1 MSRNS
6 LKTRINFLG
15 GSRQQDRMN
24 LGKVNTLKK
33 ALLYSYQ
40 SATAVLSDG
49 REFRCL
55 INSNKLSVDLD
66 NKILSIP
73 FKDICLNADRIGTT
87 TQGEVE
93 TNIKE
98 GDVIE
103 WKENGSH
110 WIVYLQRLEETAYF
124 RADLRRCRH
133 QITLE
138 NGNKYW
144 VYIRGPIEQSLVWMQ
159 GGGNYINKLNNTL
172 QMYISQNEETLEY
185 FKRFSKIKL
194 NNNTWEVQ
202 TIDIISTPGLIE
214 VSLKEYSNNT
224 PLDDIEKAVQDAI
237 GVQEVYE
244 KTEAG
249 IYGPTTVYPYETY
262 VYELYHSVVEGEWFL
277 SDLSRK
283 NIAKITSIENGQ
295 IKINILTG
303 KSAKFILNFHA
314 KDNQI
319 FSLPIEVKS
328 L

>member
-1 MSRNS
+1 MI
-6 LKTRINFLG
+6 TRLNYMG
-15 GSRQQDRMN
+15 GGNQQARMN
-24 LGKVNTLKK
+24 KDKLKTLKK

-40 SATAVLSDG
+40 AATAILSDG

-55 INSNKLSVDLD
+55 INPNKLSVDLD

-73 FKDICLNADRIGTT
+73 FKDICLNEDRVGTT

-133 QITLE
+133 QIILE

-144 VYIRGPIEQSLVWMQ
+144 VYIRGPVEQSLVWAQ

-172 QMYISQNEETLEY
+172 QMYITQNEETLKY
-185 FKRFSKIKL
+185 FHRFAKIKL
-194 NNNTWEVQ
+194 NGNTWEVQ
-202 TIDIISTPGLIE
+202 AIDNISTPGIIE
-214 VSLKEYSNNT
+214 VALKEYSNNT
-224 PLDDIEKAVQDAI
+224 PKDDIEKAVQDSI
-237 GVQEVYE
+237 DVIYVDEKQEEYV
-244 KTEAG
+244 
-249 IYGPTTVYPYETY
+249 YGPIEVYPYEEHT
-262 VYELYHSVVEGEWFL
+262 YELRN
-277 SDLSRK
+277 SDLTEGQWQLSHMSRV
-283 NIAKITSIENGQ
+283 NAAKIVSVDGLKVI
-295 IKINILTG
+295 IRILTG
-303 KSAKFILNFHA
+303 KSADIQLDFVSTNRTI
-314 KDNQI
+314 
-319 FSLPIEVKS
+319 SLPIEIKS